1 MLIASLLF
9 IGCTAQV
16 PDQPSVLLITLDG
29 VRADRLGTY
38 GHRPTE
44 TPNLDALAGAG
55 TQFNRAYSTSTSRG
69 PALLSILTG
78 APPPVHGQRMGG
90 DTFGHGL
97 APSGWMGA
105 MLKDGFEGV
114 RVGVDSDVLKGWF
127 TRFELNISDAS
138 SVSNRLIWMPVSIP
152 DGDRDLPGRGYDI
165 ALHSLDEKI
174 GKALDVW
181 KAQQPSGP
189 VIVVGLRG
197 SLSGARYGA
206 ALGLTDDLV
215 RVPMIIAGPGVQT
228 EWVVDEPVSTVDLGA
243 WMATRYSLDL
253 PTHGTSPFQGGSTLP
268 YSESTLGWSMFHAH
282 LLQGFTTTDGRYTE
296 ATYGSWFPAGSDG
309 VRGFPDPLSE
319 YPEMESRL
327 NGLRAGFGA
336 DEGLPPGA
344 HSSPLDPAGLVGPIS
359 LVDKA
364 RKTMARGHIEGA
376 RRIVERLTVE
386 HGDAPAVATLR
397 QELQAIQ

>member
-1 MLIASLLF
+1 MLITSLLL

-44 TPNLDALAGAG
+44 TPNLDSLARAG
-55 TQFNRAYSTSTSRG
+55 TQFNRAYTTSTSRG

-78 APPPVHGQRMGG
+78 DPPPVHGQRIDG
-90 DTFGHGL
+90 DTFGDGL
-97 APSGWMGA
+97 TPSGWMDA
-105 MLKDGFEGV
+105 MLKGGFDGV
-114 RVGVDSDVLKGWF
+114 RVGVDTDVLKGIF

-138 SVSNRLIWMPVSIP
+138 SVSNRLIWMPLSIP
-152 DGDRDLPGRGYDI
+152 DGDRDLPGRGYDR
-165 ALHSLDEKI
+165 ALHSIDEKI
-174 GKALDVW
+174 GEVLDVW
-181 KAQQPSGP
+181 KVQQPSGP

-197 SLSGARYGA
+197 SLSGARYGS

-243 WMATRYSLDL
+243 WMATRYGLAL
-253 PTHGTSPFQGGSTLP
+253 PVHGTSPFQGGSTLP

-282 LLQGFTTTDGRYTE
+282 LLQGFTGTDGRYTE
-296 ATYGSWFPAGSDG
+296 ATYGSWFPAESDG
-309 VRGFPDPLSE
+309 VRGFPDPMSG

-327 NGLRAGFGA
+327 SGLRAGFGG
-336 DEGLPPGA
+336 DEGLPQGA
-344 HSSPLDPAGLVGPIS
+344 QSSSMDPAGLVASIS

-364 RKTMARGHIEGA
+364 RKAMARGHIEGA
-376 RRIVERLTVE
+376 RRIVERLAVE
-386 HGDAPAVATLR
+386 HGDAPAVETLR
-397 QELQAIQ
+397 QELQEIQ